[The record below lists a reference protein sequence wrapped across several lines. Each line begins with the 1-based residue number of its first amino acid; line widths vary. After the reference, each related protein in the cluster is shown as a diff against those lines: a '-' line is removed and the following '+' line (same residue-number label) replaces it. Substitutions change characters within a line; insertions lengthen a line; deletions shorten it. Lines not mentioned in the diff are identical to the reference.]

1 MLNRA
6 ARAKYKITA
15 LLAGMVLLHAVFF
28 WHARHLIARRYP
40 DFTAFYAAG
49 LMVRSGMGHQL
60 YDLTLQEQVE
70 RETVARPSGLPPLPF
85 LRPAYEAL
93 AFAPFTLMSYLQAF
107 TAWNLACLLLLGV
120 WIRLARNN
128 LASLKIFSPALWWL
142 ALFGFFP
149 VFLNL
154 PMGQDS
160 IPLLLLMTLAFFK
173 LRSGAPFG
181 AGAWL
186 GLAVFKPQIVLPLLL
201 ILLLFR
207 PQRARLLSGFLLAS
221 LAVFL
226 ISAGVSGWH
235 SMLHYPQYLLNVNRE
250 LGKGT
255 ITPSDMPN
263 LRGLVA
269 MLPTTRM
276 TESLLGAA
284 SLLLMVLAGKLWP
297 GQALGK
303 TEDEFDINS
312 AFSVSVLVAL
322 LVAYHTHVYDLALL
336 ILPIALRLNDLANA
350 GDLRSHGIEVGTIA
364 LLFFTPLYLGLIRS
378 GFANLLAPLLLLF
391 AISIVASGGSRT
403 RASISPSIGM

>member
-1 MLNRA
+1 
-6 ARAKYKITA
+6 
-15 LLAGMVLLHAVFF
+15 
-28 WHARHLIARRYP
+28 
-40 DFTAFYAAG
+40 
-49 LMVRSGMGHQL
+49 MVRSGMGHQL

-107 TAWNLACLLLLGV
+107 TAWNLACLLLLGA
-120 WIRLARNN
+120 WIRLARNH

-186 GLAVFKPQIVLPLLL
+186 GLAAFKPQIVLPLLL

-250 LGKGT
+250 LGNGT

-312 AFSVSVLVAL
+312 AFSVSVVVAL

-350 GDLRSHGIEVGTIA
+350 GDLRSHAIEVGTIA

-378 GFANLLAPLLLLF
+378 GFANLLTPLLLLF